1 MERKQKD
8 KRKVLLVLPL
18 LVLPFMALAFYA
30 MGGGT
35 GTNRIEN
42 SNSNGINASLPDASF
57 KKEDPKDK
65 MGIYDM
71 AGKDTSKSEN
81 SIQNLADRLG
91 FNSSG
96 ETQTKEINLKLEA
109 LNKEINR
116 PVTNGTKDSY
126 GSTNSQTQSIK
137 GDVDRLEMLMKSM
150 QSDKGS
156 DPEMEQLNKTLQSIM
171 DIQHPERVREK
182 YINQVGDSPDSLFKA
197 IPAIIVDNRKA
208 VQGATI
214 KLRLLDSV
222 KLNGQIIP
230 KGQFIFGICNI
241 ANQRLLLDVKTIR
254 LGNRIVPV
262 DLSVYSLD
270 GIRGIEA
277 PEALLTDAIN
287 GGSDDAVRNIQLMGL
302 DQSMGVQ
309 IAGAGIEATKNLFSK
324 KVRRIKVKLKANH
337 PILLRNNKP
346 NQSIN

>member
-35 GTNRIEN
+35 GNHLLGHLD
-42 SNSNGINASLPDASF
+42 SKGINTSLPDASF
-57 KKEDPKDK
+57 KKDDPKDK
-65 MGIYDM
+65 MGIYNLT
-71 AGKDTSKSEN
+71 GNDTSANEN
-81 SIQNLADRLG
+81 GIQNVADRLG
-91 FNSSG
+91 FNAK
-96 ETQTKEINLKLEA
+96 EENQQTEQINEKLEV
-109 LNKEINR
+109 LNKEISKPSPKVNIN
-116 PVTNGTKDSY
+116 T
-126 GSTNSQTQSIK
+126 STVRQQPTGMKN
-137 GDVDRLEMLMKSM
+137 DVDRLEMLMKSM
-150 QSDKGS
+150 QSGKGS
-156 DPEMEQLNKTLQSIM
+156 DPEMEQMNSMLQSIM
-171 DIQHPERVREK
+171 DIQHPERVRQK
-182 YINQVGDSPDSLFKA
+182 YINQVTDSPDSLFKA
-197 IPAIIVDNRKA
+197 IPAVIVDNQK
-208 VQGATI
+208 VLQGATI

-230 KGQFIFGICNI
+230 KGQFIYGICNI

-287 GGSDDAVRNIQLMGL
+287 GGSDDAVRNIQLLGL
-302 DQSMGVQ
+302 DQSMGAQ

-324 KVRRIKVKLKANH
+324 KVKRIKVKLKAEY

-346 NQSIN
+346 NQSIR

>member
-35 GTNRIEN
+35 GNKQLVLAN
-42 SNSNGINASLPDASF
+42 KGINATLPDAAF
-57 KKEDPKDK
+57 KTEDPTDK
-65 MGIYDM
+65 LGIYNLK
-71 AGKDTSKSEN
+71 GKDTSTN
-81 SIQNLADRLG
+81 QIADVVDRLG
-91 FNSSG
+91 FSPNQDL
-96 ETQTKEINLKLEA
+96 QTDQINYKLQE

-116 PVTNGTKDSY
+116 PSE
-126 GSTNSQTQSIK
+126 NSIKTRPNRTSSQSESMK
-137 GDVDRLEMLMKSM
+137 GDVERLEMLMKSM
-150 QSDKGS
+150 QSGKGS
-156 DPEMEQLNKTLQSIM
+156 DPEMEQLNTMLQSIM

-182 YINQVGDSPDSLFKA
+182 YINQIIESPDSLFKA
-197 IPAIIVDNRKA
+197 IPAVVVDNQRV

-222 KLNGQIIP
+222 KLNGQVLP
-230 KGQFIFGICNI
+230 KGQLIYGICNI

-254 LGNRIVPV
+254 LRNRIVPV
-262 DLSVYSLD
+262 DLTVYSLD

-287 GGSDDAVRNIQLMGL
+287 GGSDDAVRNLQFMTL
-302 DQSMGVQ
+302 DQSMGAQ
-309 IAGAGIEATKNLFSK
+309 IAGAGIETAKNLFSK
-324 KVRRIKVKLKANH
+324 KVKRIKVKLKANH

-346 NQSIN
+346 NQSIR

>member
-8 KRKVLLVLPL
+8 KRKVLLMLPL
-18 LVLPFMALAFYA
+18 LVLPFLALAFYA
-30 MGGGT
+30 MGGGK
-35 GTNRIEN
+35 GNGQAN
-42 SNSNGINASLPDASF
+42 FPSNKGINTNLPDASF

-65 MGIYDM
+65 MGIYAL
-71 AGKDTSKSEN
+71 AGKDSSKVEN
-81 SIQNLADRLG
+81 GIQNLSERLG
-91 FNSSG
+91 FTVS
-96 ETQTKEINLKLEA
+96 EDVQTKEINMKLEA
-109 LNKEINR
+109 LDKEINR
-116 PVTNGTKDSY
+116 PEVSPEKKSY
-126 GSTNSQTQSIK
+126 GTTGGQSQSLK
-137 GDVDRLEMLMKSM
+137 SDVDRLEMLMKSM
-150 QSDKGS
+150 QSGKGS
-156 DPEMEQLNKTLQSIM
+156 DSEMEQLNGMLNSIM

-182 YINQVGDSPDSLFKA
+182 YLNQVTGSPDSLFKA
-197 IPAIIVDNRKA
+197 IPAVIVYNQRV

-222 KLNGQIIP
+222 KLNGQWVP
-230 KGQFIFGICNI
+230 KGQFLYGICNI
-241 ANQRLLLDVKTIR
+241 TNQRLLLDIKTIR

-302 DQSMGVQ
+302 DQSMGAQ
-309 IAGAGIEATKNLFSK
+309 LAGAGIEATKNLFSK

-346 NQSIN
+346 NQSIR

>member
-35 GTNRIEN
+35 GSTQPVFA
-42 SNSNGINASLPDASF
+42 SKGINATLPDAAF
-57 KKEDPKDK
+57 KSEDPTDK
-65 MGIYDM
+65 LGIYNLK
-71 AGKDTSKSEN
+71 GQDTSEN
-81 SIQNLADRLG
+81 QIADVAEKLG
-91 FNSSG
+91 FGSSQDQ
-96 ETQTKEINLKLEA
+96 QTDQINQKLQA

-116 PVTNGTKDSY
+116 PQVNSTKTGFEHATTS
-126 GSTNSQTQSIK
+126 SQSMK
-137 GDVDRLEMLMKSM
+137 SDVARLEMLMRSM
-150 QSDKGS
+150 QSGKGS
-156 DPEMEQLNKTLQSIM
+156 DPEMEQLNTMLQSIM

-182 YINQVGDSPDSLFKA
+182 YFNQVVDSPDSLFKA
-197 IPAIIVDNRKA
+197 IPAVVVDNQKV
-208 VQGATI
+208 VQGTTI

-222 KLNGQIIP
+222 KLNGQVIP
-230 KGQFIFGICNI
+230 KGQFIYGICNI

-287 GGSDDAVRNIQLMGL
+287 GGSDDAVRNLQFMTL
-302 DQSMGVQ
+302 DQSMGAQ
-309 IAGAGIEATKNLFSK
+309 IAGAGIETAKNLFSK
-324 KVRRIKVKLKANH
+324 KVKRIKVKLKADH
-337 PILLRNNKP
+337 PILLRINKVK
-346 NQSIN
+346 

>member
-8 KRKVLLVLPL
+8 KRKVLLLLPL

-30 MGGGT
+30 LDGGKGS
-35 GTNRIEN
+35 GQSQLRANG
-42 SNSNGINASLPDASF
+42 GINTSLPNASF

-65 MGIYDM
+65 MGIYDLT
-71 AGKDTSKSEN
+71 KSDTGSSEN
-81 SIQNLADRLG
+81 GIENLASRFG
-91 FNSSG
+91 FDQK
-96 ETQTKEINLKLEA
+96 EDLQTEQINQKLEA
-109 LNKEINR
+109 LNREISKPAPKVNTASS
-116 PVTNGTKDSY
+116 PTNQQANGMK
-126 GSTNSQTQSIK
+126 N
-137 GDVDRLEMLMKSM
+137 DVDRLEMLMKSM
-150 QSDKGS
+150 QSEKSS
-156 DPEMEQLNKTLQSIM
+156 DPEMEQLNTMLQSIM

-182 YINQVGDSPDSLFKA
+182 YINQVADSPDSLFRA
-197 IPAIIVDNRKA
+197 IPAVIVDNQRV

-214 KLRLLDSV
+214 KLRMLDSV
-222 KLNGQIIP
+222 KLNGQLFP
-230 KGQFIFGICNI
+230 KGQLIYGICNI

-287 GGSDDAVRNIQLMGL
+287 GGSDDAVRNIQLLGL
-302 DQSMGVQ
+302 DQSMGAQ
-309 IAGAGIEATKNLFSK
+309 LAGAGIEATKNLFSK

-337 PILLRNNKP
+337 PILLRNNQQRAK
-346 NQSIN
+346 